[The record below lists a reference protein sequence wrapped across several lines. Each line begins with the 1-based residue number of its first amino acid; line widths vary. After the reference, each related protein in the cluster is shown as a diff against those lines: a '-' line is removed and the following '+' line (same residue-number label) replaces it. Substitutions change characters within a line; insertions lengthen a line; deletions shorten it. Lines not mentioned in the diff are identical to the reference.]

1 MLKRIVQIELQGA
14 GIMRKWIVLASCLLA
29 LGSSIGALAADPE
42 LIKTAQKDLIAL
54 GYDPGNIQGEMDTK
68 TTVAVAK
75 FQAEHNMDVSGEVT
89 PQLVGAIKAAL
100 NQKNQPASATAASAP
115 AAAPVAAPAQAQ
127 QQELTLQQRQQACLQ
142 EKYAAAQEAQKKKR
156 GMMRLLSAVTR
167 SSGQFGG
174 GEMANTINQTAN
186 EVYSANATADDLSA
200 AAKDLGLT
208 DQEMEEC
215 RNPQ

>member
-1 MLKRIVQIELQGA
+1 LISCFFALSVSA
-14 GIMRKWIVLASCLLA
+14 GTF
-29 LGSSIGALAADPE
+29 AADAD
-42 LIKTAQKDLIAL
+42 LVKAAQMDLIAL
-54 GYDPGNIQGEMDTK
+54 GYDPGNIQGEMSTA
-68 TTVAVAK
+68 TIVAVSK
-75 FQAEHNMDVSGEVT
+75 FQAEHNMDVTGEVT

-100 NQKNQPASATAASAP
+100 KQKNQPAAAAASAAP
-115 AAAPVAAPAQAQ
+115 AAATAQASPQEQ
-127 QQELTLQQRQQACLQ
+127 QASLQQRQQTCLQ

-167 SSGQFGG
+167 SSSQFGG

-208 DQEMEEC
+208 DAEMEEC
-215 RNPQ
+215 RNPP